1 MLTCN
6 NSINYY
12 LTGFHKLIGG
22 AMSKKYTVSYE
33 RPDELGTF
41 IVDVKAKT
49 DEEAE
54 EKFKKQ
60 YPDWTVVSVDQR

>member
-1 MLTCN
+1 
-6 NSINYY
+6 
-12 LTGFHKLIGG
+12 
-22 AMSKKYTVSYE
+22 MSKKYTVSYE

-41 IVDVKAKT
+41 IVDIKAKT